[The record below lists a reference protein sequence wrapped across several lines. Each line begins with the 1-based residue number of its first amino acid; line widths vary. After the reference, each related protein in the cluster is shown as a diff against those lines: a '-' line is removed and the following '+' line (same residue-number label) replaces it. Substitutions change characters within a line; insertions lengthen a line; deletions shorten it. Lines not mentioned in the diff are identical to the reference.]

1 MTFMTCQSESA
12 VVPSASI
19 PVAGLALAALSAAM
33 LGWPQRSHDLLAGWR
48 LADTELTGVGLRD
61 RHLAGAI
68 LLVTRLF
75 LAVDGVSP

>member
-1 MTFMTCQSESA
+1 MTFLACRSESA

-19 PVAGLALAALSAAM
+19 PVAGLALAALNAAM
-33 LGWPQRSHDLLAGWR
+33 LGWPQRSHDL
-48 LADTELTGVGLRD
+48 
-61 RHLAGAI
+61 LAGAI